1 MKQIAICVVA
11 ALTLLTG
18 SAYAQTNAA
27 RTNSSDPVVQER
39 MKKKDANEVYKKSV
53 AAAGKER
60 DAKVKAAVDSAVADA
75 QKTGKDPI
83 VAKRNATSEAKKMTK
98 ADYDAAVSAAKK
110 QRDVAYVAAAVN
122 SGYIE
127 SRALLSA
134 RTQPGF

>member
-1 MKQIAICVVA
+1 MKQIAICAVT

-27 RTNSSDPVVQER
+27 RTNSSDPIVQER

-60 DAKVKAAVDSAVADA
+60 DAKVKVAVDSAVADA

-83 VAKRNATSEAKKMTK
+83 VARRNATSEAKKATK

-110 QRDVAYVAAAVN
+110 QRDTAYAAAAVK
-122 SGYIE
+122 
-127 SRALLSA
+127 
-134 RTQPGF
+134 P

>member
-1 MKQIAICVVA
+1 MKQIAICAVT

-27 RTNSSDPVVQER
+27 RTNSSDPIVQER

-83 VAKRNATSEAKKMTK
+83 VARRNATSEAKKATK

-110 QRDVAYVAAAVN
+110 QRDAAYAAAAVK
-122 SGYIE
+122 
-127 SRALLSA
+127 
-134 RTQPGF
+134 P

>member
-1 MKQIAICVVA
+1 MDTNMKLIAVCAVT

-27 RTNSSDPVVQER
+27 QTNSSDPIVQER

-53 AAAGKER
+53 AAASKER

-110 QRDVAYVAAAVN
+110 QRDAAYAAAAVK
-122 SGYIE
+122 S
-127 SRALLSA
+127 
-134 RTQPGF
+134 

>member
-1 MKQIAICVVA
+1 M
-11 ALTLLTG
+11 LLTG

-83 VAKRNATSEAKKMTK
+83 VARRNATSEAKKATK
-98 ADYDAAVSAAKK
+98 SDYDAAVSAAKK
-110 QRDVAYVAAAVN
+110 QRDAAYAAAAVKP
-122 SGYIE
+122 
-127 SRALLSA
+127 ATTTA
-134 RTQPGF
+134 KP

>member
-27 RTNSSDPVVQER
+27 KTNSSDPVVQAR
-39 MKKKDANEVYKKSV
+39 MQKKDANEVYKKSV
-53 AAAGKER
+53 ATASKER

-83 VAKRNATSEAKKMTK
+83 VARRTATSEAKKATK
-98 ADYDAAVSAAKK
+98 ADYEAAVNAAKK
-110 QRDVAYVAAAVN
+110 QRDAAYAASAVKPTTTT
-122 SGYIE
+122 
-127 SRALLSA
+127 AK
-134 RTQPGF
+134 P

>member
-1 MKQIAICVVA
+1 MKQIAICAVT
-11 ALTLLTG
+11 ALTMFAG

-27 RTNSSDPVVQER
+27 SVNSSDPVVQMR

-83 VAKRNATSEAKKMTK
+83 VARRNATSEAKKATK

-110 QRDVAYVAAAVN
+110 QRDAVAAGAVKP
-122 SGYIE
+122 
-127 SRALLSA
+127 ASA
-134 RTQPGF
+134 TAKP

>member
-1 MKQIAICVVA
+1 MKQIAICAVT

-27 RTNSSDPVVQER
+27 RTNSSDPIVQER

-83 VAKRNATSEAKKMTK
+83 VARRNATSEAKKATK
-98 ADYDAAVSAAKK
+98 SDYDAAVSAAKK
-110 QRDVAYVAAAVN
+110 QRDAAYAAAAVK
-122 SGYIE
+122 
-127 SRALLSA
+127 
-134 RTQPGF
+134 P

>member
-1 MKQIAICVVA
+1 MKQIEIRAMT
-11 ALTLLTG
+11 ALMLSAG

-27 RTNSSDPVVQER
+27 SVNSTDPVVQAR
-39 MKKKDANEVYKKSV
+39 MKKKDANEVYKKTV

-83 VAKRNATSEAKKMTK
+83 VARRNATSDAKKATK

-110 QRDVAYVAAAVN
+110 QRDAA
-122 SGYIE
+122 
-127 SRALLSA
+127 SA
-134 RTQPGF
+134 SSVKPATTAAKP